1 MVSWWRSEK
10 IDSIDKFNH
19 YMIYDLHKHVDTSHV
34 LTIHDDG
41 FVINPEKWDPFWL
54 EFDYIRLPWSTLRTP
69 SLTLGGTMLEL
80 VTEVQFEV

>member
-1 MVSWWRSEK
+1 MELDGIQVEKCEK

-54 EFDYIRLPWSTLRTP
+54 EFDYI
-69 SLTLGGTMLEL
+69 GGSVGVL
-80 VTEVQFEV
+80 